1 MSVNETRI
9 HIVYLVISKLLS
21 SLMSKFVKSEFL
33 RGDSNNVKSLTE
45 LLTLN
50 IKDNKNCKP
59 LILIDIIIELSLHF
73 LESWGQEIL
82 AHLIGSLLSVTFSFE
97 IDIAMGINKVK
108 KCFLSWPR
116 KERMKGPWML
126 QSI

>member
-9 HIVYLVISKLLS
+9 HIVYLVISQLLS
-21 SLMSKFVKSEFL
+21 SLICKFVKSEFL

-59 LILIDIIIELSLHF
+59 LISTDIIIELSLHF
-73 LESWGQEIL
+73 LES
-82 AHLIGSLLSVTFSFE
+82 
-97 IDIAMGINKVK
+97 
-108 KCFLSWPR
+108 
-116 KERMKGPWML
+116 
-126 QSI
+126 

>member
-9 HIVYLVISKLLS
+9 HIVYLVISQLLS

-59 LILIDIIIELSLHF
+59 LISIDIIIELSLHF
-73 LESWGQEIL
+73 LES
-82 AHLIGSLLSVTFSFE
+82 
-97 IDIAMGINKVK
+97 
-108 KCFLSWPR
+108 
-116 KERMKGPWML
+116 
-126 QSI
+126 